1 MLTTISYE
9 LRKHYEII
17 TDKLNDRIRDNLEK
31 KKKILKKIDY
41 LDVQNEILTKRTL
54 NEKKN
59 ILEFVEHQIKRY
71 ENLINNYNE
80 INNKSKSL
88 VNVIHDM
95 NKLKKNIQYMLL
107 ILLYRSGNARFLDFN
122 LKIENMKKYNLQKN
136 VDFNETI
143 NVWKNNNKF
152 SSDEDFKFA
161 YFDFLSKILCEN
173 KKFIED
179 SKKQNRKILQDL
191 LILKCLSILTIIM
204 IERHD
209 KSKFIDNYQQIYESI
224 GRQIEIINQ
233 TRNNSINI
241 L

>member
-9 LRKHYEII
+9 LRKHYEIMV
-17 TDKLNDRIRDNLEK
+17 DKLNDRIHDNLEK
-31 KKKILKKIDY
+31 KKRILKKIDY
-41 LDVQNEILTKRTL
+41 LDVQNEILTERTI

-59 ILEFVEHQIKRY
+59 ILEFVGHQIKRY
-71 ENLINNYNE
+71 ENLINSYDE

-95 NKLKKNIQYMLL
+95 NKLKKNLEYMLL
-107 ILLYRSGNARFLDFN
+107 ILLRRSGNVQFLEFN
-122 LKIENMKKYNLQKN
+122 LKIENMEKYNLQKN
-136 VDFNETI
+136 ISFNELI
-143 NVWKNNNKF
+143 NIWKNNNKF

-161 YFDFLSKILCEN
+161 YFDFLSKIICEN
-173 KKFIED
+173 KKFIKD

-204 IERHD
+204 VERHD
-209 KSKFIDNYQQIYESI
+209 KSKFIDNYQQIYELI
-224 GRQIEIINQ
+224 GQQIEIINQ
-233 TRNNSINI
+233 TRINSIDI